1 MTLPG
6 DIPSSTRRKLRVA
19 IADDSAVV
27 RGMISQWLE
36 HSHGVEVCG
45 FATDGEQA
53 LKLVAREAPDL
64 LILDDD
70 MPILNGRKALPR
82 LMAIKPDLRVIM
94 ALSDQ
99 TSSVEARNLPGVE
112 EVISKP
118 PADHLGGAEAF
129 RQELLHKING
139 SSAAFGAQKRDAP
152 PAPSTNGGAPR
163 AVTDGVLVVAAST
176 GGPQAVHTLLAALG
190 PDWRTPV
197 LIVQHMPA
205 SFTKVLAAQLSKAG
219 GPRVREA
226 THGAPLAPGMAYV
239 APGDQHMRLGASA
252 GGALLLLDQEPE
264 ENWCR
269 PSADPLIRSA
279 INVFGKS
286 VVAVILTGMGKDG
299 LGGCRDLIRA
309 GGLVLAQDEASS
321 VVWGMP
327 GAVVS
332 EGLADS
338 VAPIPFLARRAAEL
352 LEGRRA

>member
-1 MTLPG
+1 MTVSG
-6 DIPSSTRRKLRVA
+6 DMASKARPRLQVA

-36 HSHGVEVCG
+36 TSDSVDVCG

-53 LKLVAREAPDL
+53 LKLLAREAPDL
-64 LILDDD
+64 IILDDD
-70 MPILNGRKALPR
+70 MPLLSGRSALPR

-94 ALSDQ
+94 ALSDP
-99 TSSVEARNLPGVE
+99 SSAAVVRALPGVE
-112 EVISKP
+112 DVICKP
-118 PADHLGGAEAF
+118 QADHLGGAEGF
-129 RQELLHKING
+129 RLELLAKISRSG
-139 SSAAFGAQKRDAP
+139 LPIASP
-152 PAPSTNGGAPR
+152 PEGRQTGGAAAPR
-163 AVTDGVLVVAAST
+163 TTTDGVLVVAAST
-176 GGPQAVHTLLAALG
+176 GGPQAVHALLAALG

-226 THGAPLAPGMAYV
+226 THGASLQPGMAYV

-252 GGALLLLDQEPE
+252 SGALLLLDQEPE

-286 VVAVILTGMGKDG
+286 VVAIILTGMGKDG
-299 LGGCRDLIRA
+299 LSGCRDLIRA
-309 GGLVLAQDEASS
+309 GGRVLAQDEASS

-327 GAVVS
+327 GAVVA
-332 EGLADS
+332 ERLAES

-352 LEGRRA
+352 LEGWRA